1 MGSGEGN
8 DPSTVEEYL
17 ATIPPSYLSLDP
29 HGRVIRI
36 DSFSKLFFP
45 GARLGYISA
54 HKSFIERITRHAE
67 VSVRQPSGM
76 IQAVALNILA
86 GEESQPGWG
95 AQGWFEWCFE
105 LSKKYRARRD
115 AICGALDKLVASPMG
130 KGRIHFQRPQCGM
143 FLVVNVNLDQHP
155 NYIAGHYT
163 QQQLLLE
170 LFEKCVDGSD
180 RTDGKGVIVAP
191 GYLFATEDIDKEK
204 ATFLVSQVF
213 L

>member
-1 MGSGEGN
+1 MLYMGSGVDEEAV
-8 DPSTVEEYL
+8 SVEEYL

-86 GEESQPGWG
+86 GEEGQPGWG
-95 AQGWFEWCFE
+95 VRGWLEWCFE
-105 LSKKYRARRD
+105 LSKKYRVRRD
-115 AICGALDKLVASPMG
+115 ILCGALDKLVASPLG
-130 KGRIHFQRPQCGM
+130 KGRIHYMKPQCGM
-143 FLVVNVNLDQHP
+143 FLVVNVNLDRHP
-155 NYIAGHYT
+155 RFVAGHKT
-163 QQQLLLE
+163 RQELLLE
-170 LFEKCVDGSD
+170 LFERCVDGSD

-191 GYLFATEDIDKEK
+191 GYLFATEEQDQEK
-204 ATFLVSQVF
+204 ADFVVS
-213 L
+213 